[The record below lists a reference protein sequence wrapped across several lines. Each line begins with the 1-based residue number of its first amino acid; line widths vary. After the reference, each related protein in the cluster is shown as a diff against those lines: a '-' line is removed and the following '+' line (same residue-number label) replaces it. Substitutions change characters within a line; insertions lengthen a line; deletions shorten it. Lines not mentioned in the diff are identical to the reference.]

1 MNSLHLYQKGN
12 SKFITAIVLLMACF
26 TTISCSKPLN
36 SIETE
41 KDNVYCPNGEKA
53 TLKNLTGLDGC
64 SWVLVLENGK
74 KLEPTNLKKFDNI
87 KLEDGKEVIVEYE
100 TKPLAASICM
110 VGTIVEI
117 ICISEK

>member
-1 MNSLHLYQKGN
+1 M
-12 SKFITAIVLLMACF
+12 IV
-26 TTISCSKPLN
+26 SCSKPIN
-36 SIETE
+36 TIETQPE
-41 KDNVYCPNGEKA
+41 TKVENPLCTNGVKA

-74 KLEPTNLKKFDNI
+74 KLEPTNLKKFDHI
-87 KLEDGKEVIVEYE
+87 KLEDGKQVIVEYE

>member
-1 MNSLHLYQKGN
+1 MRTYNC
-12 SKFITAIVLLMACF
+12 IAILILMVCC
-26 TTISCSKPLN
+26 TILSCSKPIN
-36 SIETE
+36 TIETQVPE
-41 KDNVYCPNGEKA
+41 EDKILCPNGVTA

-74 KLEPTNLKKFDNI
+74 KLEPTNLRKFDHI
-87 KLEDGKEVIVEYE
+87 KLEDGKQVIVEYE
-100 TKPLAASICM
+100 TKPLAASICI

>member
-1 MNSLHLYQKGN
+1 M
-12 SKFITAIVLLMACF
+12 IA
-26 TTISCSKPLN
+26 SCSKPIN
-36 SIETE
+36 TIETQPE
-41 KDNVYCPNGEKA
+41 IKVDKPLCPKGVKA

-74 KLEPTNLKKFDNI
+74 KLEPTNLKKFDHI
-87 KLEDGKEVIVEYE
+87 KLEDGKQVIVEYE

>member
-1 MNSLHLYQKGN
+1 
-12 SKFITAIVLLMACF
+12 MACF

-36 SIETE
+36 SIEKE
-41 KDNVYCPNGEKA
+41 KDNITCPNGVNA

-64 SWVLVLENGK
+64 SWVLVLDNGK

-87 KLEDGKEVIVEYE
+87 KLEDGKKVIVEYE
-100 TKPLAASICM
+100 TKPMAASICM

-117 ICISEK
+117 ICISER

>member
-1 MNSLHLYQKGN
+1 MIL
-12 SKFITAIVLLMACF
+12 
-26 TTISCSKPLN
+26 SCSKPIN
-36 SIETE
+36 TIEASPAIEEGNTL
-41 KDNVYCPNGEKA
+41 CPNGVNA

-74 KLEPTNLKKFDNI
+74 KLEPTNLKKFDHI
-87 KLEDGKEVIVEYE
+87 KLEDGKQVIVEYE

-117 ICISEK
+117 TCISEK